1 MGLDMYLSRKK
12 YVGANYEHRNV
23 KGSIKINIGDN
34 ELPIDFN
41 KVSYIEESVGYWR
54 KANQIHNWFVEN
66 CQDGI
71 DNCEEHYVPTEK
83 LQELLDICKEV
94 KEKAI
99 LKDGE
104 IRNGYTIK
112 DGKWE
117 PITEK
122 GKYIEN
128 AEEIEAILPTTTGCF
143 FGSPDYDEWYMKDI
157 ENTID
162 ILETILND
170 EKTLNEKGVYCDYYY
185 QSSW

>member
-23 KGSIKINIGDN
+23 KGEIKINIGDK

-54 KANQIHNWFVEN
+54 KANQIHKWFVDN
-66 CQDGI
+66 CQNGE
-71 DNCEEHYVPTEK
+71 DNCEEHYVPIEK
-83 LQELLDICKEV
+83 LKELLDICKEI

-99 LKDGE
+99 LKEGK
-104 IRNGYTIK
+104 IQNGMKSTEN
-112 DGKWE
+112 GWE
-117 PITEK
+117 PIMED

-128 AEEIEAILPTTTGCF
+128 EKEIAELLPTQDGFF
-143 FGSPDYDEWYMKDI
+143 FGGTQYDEHYMQDI
-157 ENTID
+157 ENTIE
-162 ILETILND
+162 ILEQILK
-170 EKTLNEKGVYCDYYY
+170 EEASLNNSDIYCDYYY